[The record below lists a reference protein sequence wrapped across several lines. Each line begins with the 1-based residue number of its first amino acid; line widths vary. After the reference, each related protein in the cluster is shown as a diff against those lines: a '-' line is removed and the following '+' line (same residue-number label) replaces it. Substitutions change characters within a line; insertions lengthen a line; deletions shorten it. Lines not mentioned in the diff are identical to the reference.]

1 MYYRYNCVNIRL
13 IKVNAKG
20 VAILVDI
27 MPYIWLGVM
36 VIMAAVESITVQIV
50 SIWFVVGAV
59 AALISTIF
67 TDSPFIQLAVFILVT
82 AISLLL
88 TRPFVKKLLNFK
100 KEDTNAGRYIEKI
113 GIVTEEINNDLG
125 LGQVNVSGSVWT
137 ARSKDGSTI
146 PKGEKIQVKEIN
158 GVKLIVSTL
167 KK

>member
-1 MYYRYNCVNIRL
+1 MLKEVD
-13 IKVNAKG
+13 
-20 VAILVDI
+20 ILVDI

-36 VIMAAVESITVQIV
+36 VIMAVVEAITVQIV

-88 TRPFVKKLLNFK
+88 TRPFVKSLLNFK
-100 KEDTNAGRYIEKI
+100 KEDTNAGRYIGKI

-137 ARSKDGSTI
+137 ARSKDGLPI
-146 PKGEKIQVKEIN
+146 PKGEKVQVKEIS
-158 GVKLIVSTL
+158 GVKLIVSPL